1 MRRAYTAHTRQT
13 GAEMTENR
21 IQSLEE
27 QVAHLQ
33 MTSDSLSDTVARQA
47 AEIARLTRQVE
58 LLMQR
63 EAEREVDASGTV
75 PLADPPPPH
84 W

>member
-1 MRRAYTAHTRQT
+1 
-13 GAEMTENR
+13 MTDDR
-21 IQSLEE
+21 IRNLEE

-33 MTSDSLSDTVARQA
+33 LVSDTLSDTVARQDA
-47 AEIARLTRQVE
+47 DIVRLTRRIE
-58 LLMQR
+58 MLMQR
-63 EAEREVDASGTV
+63 EAEREVDATGTV